1 MKDLLQIINKEFL
14 LVARSGYGVFMPVAY
29 LLIIMILFNISI
41 SFVDKKITQE
51 LIPLMIWISCLL
63 ICILNL
69 ETIFKEDYEDGS
81 LEMFLINKK
90 NIESTIIA
98 KIFTHWVSSNFPVV
112 IIAPMVALLLG
123 LDSHTAMILFISL
136 LIGTPSLT
144 LIGSIAAALT
154 ISLRSNKILLSL
166 MVLPLYIPIL
176 IYGTNAVN
184 NSYFGISYQGEMTM
198 MILLFII
205 FLLITPFTC
214 AKALLVALD

>member
-1 MKDLLQIINKEFL
+1 
-14 LVARSGYGVFMPVAY
+14 
-29 LLIIMILFNISI
+29 
-41 SFVDKKITQE
+41 
-51 LIPLMIWISCLL
+51 
-63 ICILNL
+63 
-69 ETIFKEDYEDGS
+69 
-81 LEMFLINKK
+81 
-90 NIESTIIA
+90 
-98 KIFTHWVSSNFPVV
+98 
-112 IIAPMVALLLG
+112 
-123 LDSHTAMILFISL
+123 MILFISL

-184 NSYFGISYQGEMTM
+184 NSYFGISYQGEITM
-198 MILLFII
+198 MILLFIL

>member
-81 LEMFLINKK
+81 LEMF
-90 NIESTIIA
+90 
-98 KIFTHWVSSNFPVV
+98 F
-112 IIAPMVALLLG
+112 M
-123 LDSHTAMILFISL
+123 LD
-136 LIGTPSLT
+136 
-144 LIGSIAAALT
+144 
-154 ISLRSNKILLSL
+154 
-166 MVLPLYIPIL
+166 
-176 IYGTNAVN
+176 
-184 NSYFGISYQGEMTM
+184 M
-198 MILLFII
+198 MH
-205 FLLITPFTC
+205 
-214 AKALLVALD
+214 

>member
-69 ETIFKEDYEDGS
+69 ETIFKEDYE
-81 LEMFLINKK
+81 EMFLINKK

>member
-1 MKDLLQIINKEFL
+1 
-14 LVARSGYGVFMPVAY
+14 
-29 LLIIMILFNISI
+29 MI
-41 SFVDKKITQE
+41 
-51 LIPLMIWISCLL
+51 
-63 ICILNL
+63 
-69 ETIFKEDYEDGS
+69 
-81 LEMFLINKK
+81 
-90 NIESTIIA
+90 
-98 KIFTHWVSSNFPVV
+98 
-112 IIAPMVALLLG
+112 ALLLG

-184 NSYFGISYQGEMTM
+184 NSYFGISYQGEITM
-198 MILLFII
+198 MILLFIL

>member
-14 LVARSGYGVFMPVAY
+14 LVARSGYEIFMPIAY

-41 SFVDKKITQE
+41 SFVDKNIVQE

-69 ETIFKEDYEDGS
+69 EAIFKEDYEDGS

-90 NIESTIIA
+90 NIESTILA
-98 KIFTHWVSSNFPVV
+98 KIIAHWASSNFPVV
-112 IIAPMVALLLG
+112 IVAPIIAMILG
-123 LDSHTAMILFISL
+123 LDSHTTMILFISL

-144 LIGSIAAALT
+144 LIGAIAAALT

-184 NSYFGISYQGEMTM
+184 NSFFGMNYQGEISM
-198 MILLFII
+198 MILLFLI

>member
-41 SFVDKKITQE
+41 SFVDKKIVQE

-69 ETIFKEDYEDGS
+69 EIIFKEDYEDGS

-90 NIESTIIA
+90 DIESTVLA
-98 KIFTHWVSSNFPVV
+98 KIFAHWVSSNFPVV
-112 IIAPMVALLLG
+112 IVAPIIALILG
-123 LDSHTAMILFISL
+123 LDPHTSSILFLSL
-136 LIGTPSLT
+136 LVGTPSLT

-166 MVLPLYIPIL
+166 IVLPLYVPIL
-176 IYGTNAVN
+176 IFGTNAVN
-184 NSYFGISYQGEMTM
+184 NSFFGINYHSEIIM
-198 MILLFII
+198 MILLFFI
-205 FLLITPFTC
+205 FLLITPIAC
-214 AKALLVALD
+214 AKALQIGLD